1 MEQKRLN
8 EGGGERPPWKSLG
21 HNNIEKGQLQVSF
34 IRFSTL
40 DFNIFLRYVNQKK
53 ILGYEMETGNFTVY
67 VRVSIR
73 KTFAQFLQK
82 KAQIFAFVALHFA
95 RKKALC
101 PIIAQTLFC
110 AKLRY
115 SAFMLFRFAQFF
127 AK

>member
-1 MEQKRLN
+1 
-8 EGGGERPPWKSLG
+8 
-21 HNNIEKGQLQVSF
+21 
-34 IRFSTL
+34 
-40 DFNIFLRYVNQKK
+40 
-53 ILGYEMETGNFTVY
+53 METGNFTVY

-101 PIIAQTLFC
+101 QIIAQILFC

-115 SAFMLFRFAQFF
+115 SVLRNFSQNKVCEWLRKVLFFWEEINYFWKGERFFNIKEQVF
-127 AK
+127 AT